1 MGYFPTLNKPLLIL
15 AVKVK
20 IWLGHQLTAF
30 SSKVNI
36 EIRTIFLITYY
47 GTFAALGQVITVK
60 PPNSG
65 HPK

>member
-20 IWLGHQLTAF
+20 IWLGHQLPAF

-60 PPNSG
+60 PP
-65 HPK
+65 K